1 LNLDTKKLYLS
12 DTYTVFNRE
21 RKYNEKKSLEH
32 LQDIIREKE
41 DAEIIRYL
49 KMAIGPR
56 IAQDT
61 FICGLCG
68 FKENADIVGATNIAK
83 RGVNLIQKI
92 IQR

>member
-1 LNLDTKKLYLS
+1 LAD
-12 DTYTVFNRE
+12 
-21 RKYNEKKSLEH
+21 

-41 DAEIIRYL
+41 EAEIIRYL
-49 KMAIGPR
+49 KKAIGPR

-83 RGVNLIQKI
+83 RGAKLIQKI